1 MRARALVLTSVVVLG
16 LLMASCSSAGVADQ
30 AAGVG
35 EVAVGEVA
43 AGADEHAA
51 VDVEHPGHPIG
62 DEYVAS
68 PSEAEGPPLEDTT
81 TLVVADRDVIHVD
94 GPGVYTWV
102 SAPFERPGPNPD
114 EHVPGAEGRS
124 WIERHALA
132 STTTS
137 AGGMVYLADVGT
149 FLAERPADADGRITM
164 EATYEVTAVDGPG
177 PHAIVI
183 SAWYTP
189 LNDGGN

>member
-1 MRARALVLTSVVVLG
+1 VPTSVVALG
-16 LLMASCSSAGVADQ
+16 LLMASCSSAGVTDQ
-30 AAGVG
+30 ATRVG
-35 EVAVGEVA
+35 EGAVGEVA
-43 AGADEHAA
+43 AGADEQAA

-62 DEYVAS
+62 DEYVTS

-81 TLVVADRDVIHVD
+81 TLVVADRDAIHVD

-114 EHVPGAEGRS
+114 EHVPGAEPGRS
-124 WIERHALA
+124 WVERHALA
-132 STTTS
+132 STTIS
-137 AGGMVYLADVGT
+137 AGGKVYLADLGT
-149 FLAERPADADGRITM
+149 FLAERPADEDGRITM
-164 EATYEVTAVDGPG
+164 ETTFEVTAVDGPG

-189 LNDGGN
+189 LHDGGN